1 MCYVEHSCNFPY
13 FLSCDRFII
22 YFTFRPYCKLYTVY
36 QHSFF
41 LSFTLSTFQPVCYLS
56 ACYLSGYLSAC
67 YLSVHLSACYLSGYL
82 SACYLSVHL
91 SACYLSVHLSACYL
105 SGCLSIYNAF
115 VYLIVCLA
123 VHFSLVP
130 YINLSLCVIKL

>member
-1 MCYVEHSCNFPY
+1 MSKPIDILSIKYCLHSFVSYSIINWMCYVEHSCNFPY

-36 QHSFF
+36 QHAFF

-56 ACYLSGYLSAC
+56 ACYLSGY
-67 YLSVHLSACYLSGYL
+67 
-82 SACYLSVHL
+82 L